1 MSGYDHGRR
10 RQGCRS
16 GTSVRRPCR
25 TTSGRPSRRSGSA
38 RCSGAWPTPAR
49 STSGAWPTPAS
60 TPRPGS
66 PSTTWR
72 RCRSPPR
79 PTCGT
84 TTRGACSPSRVSR
97 CSASTARRGRAG
109 GRPWWPTPAA
119 TWPSGPRCAPAPSAA
134 PGTITHVGYG
144 YGLFTGG
151 LGMHQGAEL
160 MGCTVIP
167 ASAGQTQRQV
177 TLIRDLKPEVLC
189 CTPSYAARLGE
200 ALAEAGVAKD
210 EISLR
215 AGIFGAEPWS
225 EAMRAQIEA
234 VLPLKALDIYGL
246 SEIIGPGVSC
256 ECVEAQAGVPQPH
269 RDEGVRCSLHVNED
283 HFLVEVIDPDTG
295 APLPPRTRGELVFT
309 TLTKEAMPLLRYRT
323 GDIAALDRTPCVC
336 GRTLARMSKV
346 FGRVDDMLVI
356 RGVNVYPSE
365 VEAVVVAARAVAPH
379 YLLVVDRTET
389 MPKLVVACELAAD
402 WTVGAETEEGERE
415 RVAAEVGAALLERLG
430 LTTEVRVLPGGT
442 IPRVEL
448 GKAQRVVDRTREHDP
463 LRELSE

>member
-1 MSGYDHGRR
+1 MPIWDQRAETMSDDERAALQTQRLGALLRRLADASPFYKRRLAGAGVDAEARVTLDDLAALPFTTKADLWDHYPWGLLAVPREQVVR
-10 RQGCRS
+10 VHGSS
-16 GTSVRRPCR
+16 GT
-25 TTSGRPSRRSGSA
+25 
-38 RCSGAWPTPAR
+38 
-49 STSGAWPTPAS
+49 
-60 TPRPGS
+60 
-66 PSTTWR
+66 
-72 RCRSPPR
+72 
-79 PTCGT
+79 
-84 TTRGACSPSRVSR
+84 
-97 CSASTARRGRAG
+97 G
-109 GRPWWPTPAA
+109 GRPTLVAYSRGDLALWAEV
-119 TWPSGPRCAPAPSAA
+119 CARALGCAGAA
-134 PGTITHVGYG
+134 PGTLVHNAYG

-160 MGCTVIP
+160 MGCTLVP
-167 ASAGQTQRQV
+167 VSGGQTQRQV
-177 TLIRDLKPEVLC
+177 TLIHDLKPEVLC